1 MDFTVCNELS
11 VTIGGYA
18 FPHRL
23 GHFRLSCSGWSYAH
37 VIHGGESFPALA
49 ETLRIALETLGG
61 VPQSLRTDSLS
72 AAFKNLKQMDDLTNR
87 FQALCLHYGCAPT
100 RNNRG
105 EAHENGSI
113 EAPNGHLKNHINQA
127 LILRG
132 SRDFADHA
140 SYRDFV
146 AVQIAER
153 NRGREADT
161 AAERLHLKALPR
173 HPGVTWSE
181 ETGVVSTYS
190 MIRVLKVSYMVPTRL
205 NGYRLTVRI
214 YDDRLEFYDV
224 RQQVFRCARVHK
236 PGQSRLVNYHLVIG
250 SLIAKP
256 GAFARL
262 VYRDD
267 LHPSPVFARTWIALR
282 DQLSE
287 KIACRT
293 YVRLL
298 HLAHQ
303 HACESALAERL
314 EQGLAAGVLPDLEA
328 LRNELCIPRTASIPF
343 IPMPTPNL
351 TSYDSLLALPLA
363 PVTSP
368 GIPA

>member
-1 MDFTVCNELS
+1 
-11 VTIGGYA
+11 
-18 FPHRL
+18 
-23 GHFRLSCSGWSYAH
+23 
-37 VIHGGESFPALA
+37 
-49 ETLRIALETLGG
+49 
-61 VPQSLRTDSLS
+61 
-72 AAFKNLKQMDDLTNR
+72 
-87 FQALCLHYGCAPT
+87 
-100 RNNRG
+100 
-105 EAHENGSI
+105 
-113 EAPNGHLKNHINQA
+113 
-127 LILRG
+127 
-132 SRDFADHA
+132 
-140 SYRDFV
+140 
-146 AVQIAER
+146 
-153 NRGREADT
+153 
-161 AAERLHLKALPR
+161 
-173 HPGVTWSE
+173 
-181 ETGVVSTYS
+181 

-205 NGYRLTVRI
+205 NGFRLTVRI

-282 DQLSE
+282 DHLSE

-303 HACESALAERL
+303 HACESALSQRL
-314 EQGLAAGVLPDLEA
+314 EQGLAAGVLPDIEA
-328 LRNELCIPRTASIPF
+328 LRNELCIPRTASIPV
-343 IPMPTPNL
+343 IPMPTPNP
-351 TSYDSLLALPLA
+351 TSYDSLFTLPLA